1 MNRIGGDNIINVK
14 LLRKIILLLA
24 CISLF
29 FSISIFSD
37 TYGKYLTQVEDESE
51 IKIARWRILV
61 NGDDVRNNSIAN
73 STIKPTFSDNP
84 NISDNVIAPGAEGYF
99 DIEIDGTQAD
109 VSFKYEIIAKVN
121 EESAVQDII
130 ITGYQINNG
139 ELITEDLESISNI
152 VSAKDTTKNI
162 KVRIFIKWDDSENA
176 SMNNEADTNATY
188 SSEAKMDIE
197 LKFTQ
202 VII

>member
-1 MNRIGGDNIINVK
+1 MLKKFRVLLVIASLVVTFCVMSNTYSKYVASSEGNV
-14 LLRKIILLLA
+14 A
-24 CISLF
+24 MEF
-29 FSISIFSD
+29 
-37 TYGKYLTQVEDESE
+37 
-51 IKIARWRILV
+51 ARWQLLV
-61 NGDDVRNNSIAN
+61 NEADITNKTTANFDLNPVIIKNNNVA
-73 STIKPTFSDNP
+73 DNK
-84 NISDNVIAPGAEGYF
+84 VAPSSEGYF

-121 EESAVQDII
+121 EESAVQDIT

-139 ELITEDLESISNI
+139 EFITEDLESISNI

>member
-1 MNRIGGDNIINVK
+1 MIKIGGDNIINVK
-14 LLRKIILLLA
+14 PLRKIIFLLG

-37 TYGKYLTQVEDESE
+37 TYGKYLTQVEDETE

-73 STIKPTFSDNP
+73 STITPTFVNNS
-84 NISDNVIAPGAEGYF
+84 NINDNVIAPSAEGYF

-121 EESAVQDII
+121 SESAVQDLI
-130 ITGYQINNG
+130 ITGYQINGG
-139 ELITEDLESISNI
+139 EIITENLDNISDI
-152 VSAKDTTKNI
+152 VSNKDTTKNI
-162 KVRIFIKWDDSENA
+162 KVRIHIKWDDSESA
-176 SMNNEADTNATY
+176 SMDNKDDTNATY